1 MEKGGIIFMAK
12 RQISE
17 WARIER
23 SREMRLWFT
32 QVGIPVA
39 LAVGY
44 IMSNEEA
51 RNWCESKIAQIKKKF
66 SRSKVYEV

>member
-1 MEKGGIIFMAK
+1 MAK

-17 WARIER
+17 WTRIER
-23 SREMRLWFT
+23 SREMRLWVT

-51 RNWCESKIAQIKKKF
+51 RNWCESKIVQIKKKF
-66 SRSKVYEV
+66 SRSKVYEA